1 MKILVVGA
9 HLDDIEL
16 ACGGTIAKAIKN
28 GHAVKTLIMSKSGYT
43 NKEGKIQRSDEVAVK
58 EGLEALHTLG
68 VEDIEIL
75 DFPTKDIPFCSD
87 VVTAIDVVMSK
98 YDPDIIFTHHPFDTH
113 QAHEGVAKATIA
125 AARRKNTVF
134 FFEPIQPSGRS
145 YVAFKPD
152 MYVGIDETI
161 DLKIAALKKHKSEY
175 QKFGGEDWIKG
186 VESRCG
192 FRGYEIGKKYAEAFE
207 ILRLELS
214 FDEKSK
220 L

>member
-16 ACGGTIAKAIKN
+16 ACGGTIAKAIRN
-28 GHAVKTLIMSKSGYT
+28 GHQVKTLIMSKSGYT
-43 NKEGKIQRSDEVAVK
+43 NKEGKVQRSDEVAVE
-58 EGLEALHTLG
+58 EGVEALKTLG

-75 DFPTKDIPFCSD
+75 DFETKDIPFRSD
-87 VVTAIDVVMSK
+87 VVNAIDVVMAA
-98 YDPDIIFTHHPFDTH
+98 YDPDVIFTHHPFDTH

-152 MYVGIDETI
+152 LYVGIDETVDI
-161 DLKIAALKKHKSEY
+161 KIESLKKHKSEY
-175 QKFGGEDWIKG
+175 NKFGGEDWIEG
-186 VESRCG
+186 VRSRCG

-207 ILRLELS
+207 ILRLELN
-214 FDEKSK
+214 FDKDSS